1 MLIRAPDCFI
11 NDSPGAPLLLKL
23 LDSLDHGISSLLLP
37 TFVFEN
43 PSNYKY
49 INVTAPDIFVVFTQ
63 RRCPMLLASRH
74 MPIFDPHDVSVAFVH
89 EELSASGARQH
100 AYHLPPMIVCNRV
113 CMYTAATAVHH
124 YFQLFSTRGSDEL
137 QWSEYTGKTVPY
149 CVDGSMVGMGS
160 VVYELLQELARDFR
174 PEI

>member
-1 MLIRAPDCFI
+1 MWNARGSAEWVMLIHAPDCFI
-11 NDSPGAPLLLKL
+11 NDSPGAPLLLQL

-49 INVTAPDIFVVFTQ
+49 INVTAADIFVVFTQ

-89 EELSASGARQH
+89 EELSASGARQ
-100 AYHLPPMIVCNRV
+100 
-113 CMYTAATAVHH
+113 YTAAMAVHH
-124 YFQLFSTRGSDEL
+124 YFQLFSTRSTDEL
-137 QWSEYTGKTVPY
+137 QWSEYAGKTVPY
-149 CVDGSMVGMGS
+149 CVDDSMVGMGS
-160 VVYELLQELARDFR
+160 VVHELLQELARDSR